1 MLYMV
6 KRIGM
11 GGDGYV
17 NYQKIGNHFTKC
29 AYIKTSHLKK
39 LNGTLF
45 FLSWIKNLNV
55 VYTKEAI

>member
-1 MLYMV
+1 
-6 KRIGM
+6 M

-39 LNGTLF
+39 LNGALF